1 MLSNNQ
7 IQQYENDGYTVVREA
22 LPPELLLEL
31 QTITDEI
38 VESARGLTEHT
49 NVLDLEPSH
58 TPDNPRV
65 RRIKT
70 PQLAHP
76 FYRELA
82 GHECVMRVLR
92 PLIGNDIR
100 LRAGCKINMKSAEFG
115 SPVEWHQDWAFYP
128 HTNDDVLAVGILLD
142 DMDESNG
149 PVLFMPG
156 THKGDVLNHHI
167 DGAFCGAIDTH
178 SRDLDTSKSVPIH
191 GKAGDM
197 TIHHARLIHGSDI
210 NRSGKP
216 RRVLFYE
223 YTAADAWPLAGVENM
238 NDLEGFNSRIV
249 SGKPTIRPRLC
260 DVPVQMPLPRAIH
273 QGSIYENQR
282 TLQNRYFDQAAD

>member
-1 MLSNNQ
+1 MLTQSQ
-7 IQQYENDGYTVVREA
+7 IQQYEKDGYTIVRDA
-22 LPPELLLEL
+22 LPPDLLSQL
-31 QTITDEI
+31 QRITDEI
-38 VESARGLTEHT
+38 VESARGISSHT
-49 NVLDLEPSH
+49 DVLDLEPSH
-58 TPDNPRV
+58 TPENPRV

-82 GHECVMRVLR
+82 GHVCVMSALR

-115 SPVEWHQDWAFYP
+115 SAVEWHQDWAFYP

-149 PVLFMPG
+149 PVMFLPG
-156 THKGDVLNHHI
+156 THKEKVYDHHAE
-167 DGAFCGAIDTH
+167 GAFCGAINTQTH
-178 SRDLDTSKSVPIH
+178 DLDISNAIPMH

-197 TIHHARLIHGSDI
+197 TIHHARLVHGSDI
-210 NRSGKP
+210 NRSGKQ

-223 YTAADAWPLAGVENM
+223 YTAADAWPLAGVEHLA
-238 NDLEGFNSRIV
+238 DLEGFNSRIV
-249 SGKPTIRPRLC
+249 SGKPTRKPRLES
-260 DVPVQMPLPRAIH
+260 VPVQIPLPRAVH

-282 TLQNRYFDQAAD
+282 TLEKRFFEQATD